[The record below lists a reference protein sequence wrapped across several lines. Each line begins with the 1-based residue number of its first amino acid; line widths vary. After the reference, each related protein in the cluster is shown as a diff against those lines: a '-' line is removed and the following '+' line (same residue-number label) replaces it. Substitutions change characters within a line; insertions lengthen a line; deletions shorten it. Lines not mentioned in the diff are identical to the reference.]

1 MTSKFALPFDA
12 IPGLFVERCGLTTKL
27 MPFSTSLLVVRKC
40 LEEFHGGQ
48 TLREFVN
55 IIQVRAAARRGSSL
69 SAAYISAPYMVG
81 GGGLALGVRSLG
93 ATRHD

>member
-55 IIQVRAAARRGSSL
+55 IIQVHAAPRRGSSF
-69 SAAYISAPYMVG
+69 STAYISAPHMESA
-81 GGGLALGVRSLG
+81 ALLSVCVR
-93 ATRHD
+93 